1 MHIPPLYKRPGW
13 QRFLAGSVIGAFIAY
28 FIFVFMYGEMQEK
41 WIEENL
47 ALRGELLELKETHNA
62 LVENHRLL
70 DEQAKEGIEIKEIT
84 IQFTN
89 LETFKIEHDRIM
101 IQQLNEAV
109 KQEANQMI
117 GLNLDQ
123 ISNSTD
129 LLIRAIENKTIIIDD
144 FKFRAKVRKMIV
156 TETLQLSIELSKGD

>member
-62 LVENHRLL
+62 LVENHRIL
-70 DEQAKEGIEIKEIT
+70 DEQAKEGIEIKEVTIT
-84 IQFTN
+84 FTN
-89 LETFKIEHDRIM
+89 LKTYKIEHDRIM
-101 IQQLNEAV
+101 IQQLNEAI
-109 KQEANQMI
+109 KQETSQMI
-117 GLNLDQ
+117 GMNLAEVT
-123 ISNSTD
+123 NSTD
-129 LLIRAIENKTIIIDD
+129 LLIRAIENKTITIDD
-144 FKFRAKVRKMIV
+144 FKFRAKVKKMIV
-156 TETLQLSIELSKGD
+156 TETLQLSIELSKGN